1 VPDSMAEGGATRYHQ
16 EPDRK
21 VGRVPHMEDLRFGS
35 DHYVTNGALDGLF
48 SMVAQEDKKIRQ
60 HSKGGN
66 G

>member
-1 VPDSMAEGGATRYHQ
+1 MPFVEGFCF
-16 EPDRK
+16 
-21 VGRVPHMEDLRFGS
+21 DLGE
-35 DHYVTNGALDGLF
+35 HVTNGPLDGLF